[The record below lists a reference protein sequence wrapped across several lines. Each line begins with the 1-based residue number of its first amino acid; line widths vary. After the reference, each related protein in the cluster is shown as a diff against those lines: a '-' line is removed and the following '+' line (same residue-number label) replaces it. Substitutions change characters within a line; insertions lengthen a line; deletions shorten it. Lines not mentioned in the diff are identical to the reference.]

1 MRRTDADF
9 KAEIFRRFDD
19 YKKKRKKKMM
29 AAGSATLMLMLT
41 VGVLHIPIGDFF
53 AQPPAET
60 TSLTAMGAQ
69 TTVESVTTTGAST
82 QESGKTYE
90 NFTYG
95 GENIATLDG
104 ESVPTT
110 EALMPISITVKRG
123 VKTWRFDTA
132 EDVTAIVDF
141 MLRKDMSAALSAES
155 ASADRRKTYTFIFRY
170 ENGDEVKIERE
181 YSDLEALFE
190 RLNTQK

>member
-1 MRRTDADF
+1 
-9 KAEIFRRFDD
+9 
-19 YKKKRKKKMM
+19 MM
-29 AAGSATLMLMLT
+29 AGGSTALMLLLT
-41 VGVLHIPIGDFF
+41 VGVLHMPIGDFF
-53 AQPPAET
+53 AENPAET
-60 TSLTAMGAQ
+60 TSVITTGAQ

-123 VKTWRFDTA
+123 VKTWRFDA
-132 EDVTAIVDF
+132 DEDVAEIVDF
-141 MLRKDMSAALSAES
+141 MLREDMGMSVTAEAASDS
-155 ASADRRKTYTFIFRY
+155 RMKKYTFILRY
-170 ENGDEVKIERE
+170 KNGDEVETQRE
-181 YSDLEALFE
+181 YTDLEAFFE
-190 RLNTQK
+190 RLKTKK